1 MTITKTAIAALAFG
15 LAATA
20 VVASPASASNR
31 ATHPGYDA
39 RAQATGDVNGMS
51 LGVDRTKALHECNQ
65 QASKFLDYS
74 WGNTQ
79 FDHYRACMA
88 GRGQPE

>member
-15 LAATA
+15 IAVAAA
-20 VVASPASASNR
+20 VSPASARSR

-39 RAQATGDVNGMS
+39 RAQATSDMNEMS
-51 LGVDRTKALHECNQ
+51 PGADRVRALQECNQ

-74 WGNTQ
+74 WGDTQ

-88 GRGQPE
+88 DRGQPE